1 MQKKI
6 LSSLFVLAIAGS
18 SFGAAYKIPEQSTR
32 SMALAGAYVAGADA
46 ADAAYFNPAN
56 MSWIDGFLNFE
67 IGFKFIH
74 LPPIKFDGLAL
85 DPITHAPI
93 ISQAQTEPEDFV
105 IPYFHYVSPSFGKFK
120 FGISLTTPAGL
131 SKRWKVDPQRF
142 TAEEFTLKV
151 GELNP
156 TLSYRVNSKLS
167 LGAGIRLIYAKG
179 IAKYQHPVAYKVD
192 MEGDTFEYGYN
203 FALSYKPEEDFV
215 LALTY
220 RSKVNMDIEGDA
232 EGHLGGTPFATGG
245 KVQIPIPSSLNF
257 GIVYTYKKKT
267 KLEFVF
273 ERTFWSAYNKLDFD
287 FDNPILESSSLGQ
300 PRKRDWDDTNTFRF
314 GITHSLS
321 DKFDLMFGYAIDETP
336 IPELTLGF
344 ELPDAFGK
352 IYSFGFLMHPSK
364 TFEIGFAFL
373 YVKKDDRY
381 IDYIN
386 LNGIKG
392 KFTDLKAQLLNISLG
407 YKF

>member
-1 MQKKI
+1 MLRKM
-6 LSSLFVLAIAGS
+6 LVSTSVLVITGY

-56 MSWIDGFLNFE
+56 MSWLGNFLNFE
-67 IGFKFIH
+67 IGFKYIH
-74 LPPIKFDGLAL
+74 LPPVKFDGLAL
-85 DPITHAPI
+85 DPITHNPLT
-93 ISQAQTEPEDFV
+93 SQAKTETEDFV
-105 IPYFHYVSPSFGKFK
+105 IPYFHYVSPSINKFR

-131 SKRWKVDPQRF
+131 SKRWKVFPQKF

-156 TLSYRVNSKLS
+156 VVSYELSDKLS
-167 LGAGIRLIYAKG
+167 IGAGVRLIYAKG

-203 FALSYKPEEDFV
+203 FALSYRQDKDFII
-215 LALTY
+215 AATY

-232 EGHLGGTPFATGG
+232 KGHLAGTPFSVGG
-245 KVQIPIPSSLNF
+245 KVQIPIPSSLDL
-257 GIVYTYKKKT
+257 GIVYNYKNKT
-267 KLEFVF
+267 KIEFVF
-273 ERTFWSAYNKLDFD
+273 ERTFWSSYNKLDFD
-287 FDNPILESSSLGQ
+287 FKDPTLESQLGQ
-300 PRKRDWDDTNTFRF
+300 PRKRDWEDTNTLRF
-314 GITHSLS
+314 GLTHSFNE
-321 DKFDLMFGYAIDETP
+321 KFDFMLGYAIDESP

-352 IYSFGFLMHPSK
+352 IYSFGFLIHPSQ

-392 KFTDLKAQLLNISLG
+392 KFTDLTAQLVNISLG